1 MADHILR
8 SQQRDME
15 SPATIE
21 GNIGDTPQKH
31 TAADITRLVETHG
44 EANSNTCPPS
54 DQPNALTLDEPSHGP
69 AQQLTQ
75 EEVAHKYTALKV
87 QLDRRRMEAEIAV
100 MECQL
105 ALPDADFTTQLLT
118 RGIIHDHSFSGDA
131 MLSEPTL
138 KHSHISDAIAEE
150 SCHPFN
156 NPEKY
161 TGKNQEVLQVFIRSC
176 EHLFTLRP
184 ITYCEDQ
191 QRIMYAVN
199 NMKGDPEKVWSR
211 LETSGE
217 ADMSWAAFKTF
228 LNDQHQPEHLRTLSA
243 YHKWCQ
249 AQQGVTQSVNSFIT
263 YLDEI
268 EGMIDVAPDV
278 F

>member
-1 MADHILR
+1 MANHILR
-8 SQQRDME
+8 SQQRNME

-31 TAADITRLVETHG
+31 TTADIAHLVETHG
-44 EANSNTCPPS
+44 EANPNTRPPS
-54 DQPNALTLDEPSHGP
+54 DQPDALTPDEPSHGP

-105 ALPDADFTTQLLT
+105 ALPDTDFMTQLPT
-118 RGIIHDHSFSGDA
+118 QGIIHDHSFSGDA
-131 MLSEPTL
+131 MLSEPTP
-138 KHSHISDAIAEE
+138 KHSHISNTITEE

-161 TGKNQEVLQVFIRSC
+161 TGKNQEVLQAFIRSC

-184 ITYCEDQ
+184 ITYCED
-191 QRIMYAVN
+191 
-199 NMKGDPEKVWSR
+199 
-211 LETSGE
+211 
-217 ADMSWAAFKTF
+217 
-228 LNDQHQPEHLRTLSA
+228 
-243 YHKWCQ
+243 
-249 AQQGVTQSVNSFIT
+249 
-263 YLDEI
+263 
-268 EGMIDVAPDV
+268 
-278 F
+278 

>member
-1 MADHILR
+1 
-8 SQQRDME
+8 ME
-15 SPATIE
+15 
-21 GNIGDTPQKH
+21 
-31 TAADITRLVETHG
+31 R
-44 EANSNTCPPS
+44 
-54 DQPNALTLDEPSHGP
+54 
-69 AQQLTQ
+69 
-75 EEVAHKYTALKV
+75 
-87 QLDRRRMEAEIAV
+87 
-100 MECQL
+100 QL
-105 ALPDADFTTQLLT
+105 ALPDTNFTTQLPT
-118 RGIIHDHSFSGDA
+118 QGIIHDCSFSGDA
-131 MLSEPTL
+131 MLSKPAL

-161 TGKNQEVLQVFIRSC
+161 TSKNQEVLQAFIRSC

-199 NMKGDPEKVWSR
+199 NMKGDPKK
-211 LETSGE
+211 
-217 ADMSWAAFKTF
+217 AF

-249 AQQGVTQSVNSFIT
+249 AQQGVTQSVNSFVA

-278 F
+278 FQSHFLIDSLRPELKLKVLEKVPNMTNRAGIVQATITVEVSLQMSTQQDRGSGASGHVRHSSSSQSNWQFQGQSVDPSKSKEKDSFNPNISDRGVSRGSSFHTGAG